1 MFKTRAKGGGMN
13 QDINTKEKILQAA
26 VSLLAKQPEPDR
38 ITVRDVAREA
48 GVGVGLI
55 NYHFHSRE
63 ELLSQAIGSMMAGM
77 AGNPSQ
83 WRAAP
88 DGNAADSLADM
99 LKGLYNFAA
108 PYEKLMR
115 FVLVQGIQRGET
127 DAFLY
132 MVPLLREALPGKD
145 EFALRVVAT
154 QILWPLQ
161 AASISPDAFHSFSG
175 VDLRDKNQRD
185 RYIDTLVH
193 NLLG

>member
-1 MFKTRAKGGGMN
+1 MN
-13 QDINTKEKILQAA
+13 QDIKTKEKILQTAI
-26 VSLLAKQPEPDR
+26 SLLAEQPEPDR

-77 AGNPSQ
+77 AGNPAK

-88 DGNAADSLADM
+88 DEKAADSLAAM
-99 LKGLYNFAA
+99 LKSLYNFAA
-108 PYEKLMR
+108 PYEKLIR
-115 FVLVQGIQRGET
+115 FVLIQGIQRGET

-145 EFALRVVAT
+145 EFALRIVAT

-161 AASISPDAFHSFSG
+161 AASINPDAFHAFSG
-175 VDLRDKNQRD
+175 VDLRDKSQRD
-185 RYIDTLVH
+185 RYIDALVH

>member
-1 MFKTRAKGGGMN
+1 MN
-13 QDINTKEKILQAA
+13 QDINTKDKILQAA
-26 VSLLAKQPEPDR
+26 VSLLAKQPDPER

-55 NYHFHSRE
+55 NYHFHARE
-63 ELLSQAIGSMMAGM
+63 ELLSQAIGSIMAGM

-83 WRAAP
+83 WRKAP
-88 DGNAADSLADM
+88 DENDADRLAAM
-99 LKGLYNFAA
+99 LKGLYSFAE

-132 MVPLLREALPGKD
+132 MIPLLREALPGKD
-145 EFALRVVAT
+145 EFALRIVAT

-161 AASISPDAFHSFSG
+161 AASINPDAFRSFSG
-175 VDLRDKNQRD
+175 VDLRDKDQRD